1 MNGLTATGI
10 TVGICA
16 GLWQMVASKAGMT
29 PGWELLGTT
38 GFVSFCSFYAA
49 GGGKAGFTKSLFVN
63 ISGAVWAF
71 LAALA
76 MGWFATASG
85 LSPWLAGVIMTIP
98 FSAVIVWQGRFWL
111 TSFIPGGFLGMT
123 LFFATGLNWAVAL
136 SGFIVGNGIGLI
148 SEYTGRRLSEVTSK
162 EKA

>member
-16 GLWQMVASKAGMT
+16 GLWQMVASRVGMT

-63 ISGAVWAF
+63 VSGAIWAS

-76 MGWFATASG
+76 TGWLATTSG

-98 FSAVIVWQGRFWL
+98 FSAAIVWQGRFWL

-123 LFFATGLNWAVAL
+123 LFFATVLNWAVAL

-148 SEYTGRRLSEVTSK
+148 SEYTGRRLSEATSK
-162 EKA
+162 EKV

>member
-16 GLWQMVASKAGMT
+16 GLWQMVASRVGMT

-63 ISGAVWAF
+63 VSGAIWAS

-76 MGWFATASG
+76 TGWLATTSG

-98 FSAVIVWQGRFWL
+98 FSAAIVWQGRFWL

-123 LFFATGLNWAVAL
+123 LFSPPGLTGPLRCPVL
-136 SGFIVGNGIGLI
+136 SSGTASDSSRNIPGAG
-148 SEYTGRRLSEVTSK
+148 
-162 EKA
+162 